1 MSDLF
6 DRVTEDQD
14 PITRIA
20 SKIPGFGGYIER
32 QTRRSADK
40 LLRESMASAYEELV
54 KRVSDIQK
62 DLVSG
67 GEIGVLDDLETAVMK
82 MQTFVDKIRN
92 ASYGYSGFFDA
103 VKINED
109 ELAQIYHYDLSML
122 EMRDEVSRAI
132 DNLEQSIGTEGL
144 PAAIRHLIGL
154 SRDLVAAYEKRDE
167 VVMALS

>member
-14 PITRIA
+14 PITKLA
-20 SKIPGFGGYIER
+20 SKIPGFDGYIER
-32 QTRRSADK
+32 QTRRNADK
-40 LLRESMASAYEELV
+40 LLRESMASSYEELV
-54 KRVSDIQK
+54 KRISDIQK
-62 DLVSG
+62 DLVSS
-67 GEIGVLDDLETAVMK
+67 GEISVLDDLETAVTK
-82 MQTFVDKIRN
+82 LQTFVDKIRN

-122 EMRDEVSRAI
+122 EMQEGISSAI
-132 DNLEQSIGTEGL
+132 DNIEQSIGSDGL

-154 SRDLVAAYEKRDE
+154 SRDLVSAYEKRDE
-167 VVMALS
+167 VVTAMG